1 MSEQKFTPA
10 PWSQAHRICDEEGN
24 YSTQVFSAET
34 GETIATL
41 AWAKMPPKKV
51 IIDGRSKIQ
60 TGTYRE
66 GNAKLIAAAPEMFEA
81 LKRVEA
87 YLVANEDILA
97 PFPTR
102 SELDNIRAAMFK
114 TGLYQYGD

>member
-10 PWSQAHRICDEEGN
+10 PWSQSHRICDEEGN
-24 YSTQVFSAET
+24 YSTQVFSTET

-51 IIDGRSKIQ
+51 FIDGKPKIQ

-66 GNAKLIAAAPEMFEA
+66 GNAKLIAAAPELLEA
-81 LKRVEA
+81 CERALQVLEQENIFGQAR
-87 YLVANEDILA
+87 LLLA
-97 PFPTR
+97 LAIKKAL
-102 SELDNIRAAMFK
+102 S
-114 TGLYQYGD
+114 